1 MATFN
6 LNTAELERVK
16 LTKEQQKHIVD
27 IYKNAA
33 KSVAKKAKTLPKTP
47 SAPLYEEHLKNLQK
61 ELEKELKKAEMSL
74 KGEIEGNMKSAAQ
87 AVVND
92 NSKFVDKLGLG
103 IKGAY
108 SFVPADIVK
117 SVASGQL
124 YEGKW
129 SLSRA
134 LWKNHMKTQYN
145 INAVVAQGIAENK
158 SAYDIAKDLEKY
170 LNPEARKDWD
180 WSKVYP
186 GAAKRVD
193 YNAQRLARTM
203 VSHAYQQAFVRTTK
217 NNPFVED
224 YVWLSAGGNR
234 TCEVCMERD
243 GKHFP
248 KDSLPL
254 DHPNG
259 MCTFEAY
266 IPQSMTEIAD
276 RLADWVE
283 GKADPSLD
291 KWIEGMGGIASEVKD
306 NVQSGTN
313 VQRIPSSKE
322 WISLFERQTT
332 SSMLEM
338 EESAFERFTEAE
350 KASLREYTG
359 SSYKEMNGWLRTAA
373 KRGKEA
379 ADNKHGDWYAGDIQR
394 CQSALKKTAL
404 EKDLILRRGT
414 DLGDLAGFLDGDFFD
429 NKSILEGMSAKSL
442 NKLFQ
447 GKVGQY
453 AGFTSTSSDWNKGF
467 GGDVEIVFYAP
478 KGTQASSIMSISTFG
493 TSEGET
499 LLNAGTTVRI
509 NKIEESDGHR
519 NSVIRVFMEILVK
532 NQK

>member
-16 LTKEQQKHIVD
+16 LTKEQQKHIMD

-87 AVVND
+87 AVVDD
-92 NSKFVDKLGLG
+92 NGKFVDKLGLG

-108 SFVPADIVK
+108 SFVPADIVR

-124 YEGKW
+124 YGGKW

-283 GKADPSLD
+283 GKVDPSLD
-291 KWIEGMGGIASEVKD
+291 KWIEGMGGIASESKMS
-306 NVQSGTN
+306 VQSATT
-313 VQRIPSSKE
+313 VQSRIPSSEE
-322 WISLFERQTT
+322 WINYFNKQTT
-332 SSMLEM
+332 QNMLDL
-338 EESAFERFTEAE
+338 EEDFFSQLSPEERDA
-350 KASLREYTG
+350 LRTYTG
-359 SSYKEMNGWLRTAA
+359 SSYGAMNGWLRVAV
-373 KRGKEA
+373 KDGVEA
-379 ADNKHGDWYAGDIQR
+379 ANSEWGTFLEEEIKLSKQ
-394 CQSALKKTAL
+394 ALAKGAL
-404 EKDLILRRGT
+404 EKDLVLRRGT
-414 DLGDLAGFLDGDFFD
+414 DLGDLAGFMDGDFSS
-429 NKSILEGMSAKSL
+429 NKWALMDLSVDEL
-442 NKLFQ
+442 NKKFQ
-447 GKVGQY
+447 GVIGEY
-453 AGFTSTSSDWNKGF
+453 AGFTSTSSDWDKGF
-467 GGDVEIVFYAP
+467 KDSVEIIFYAP
-478 KGTQASSIMSISTFG
+478 KGTQGSSIMKISKFG
-493 TSEGET
+493 TSEGEF
-499 LLNAGTTVRI
+499 LLNAGTRVRV
-509 NKIEESDGHR
+509 NKIVESDGHKD
-519 NSVIRVFMEILVK
+519 SKIRVFMEILPK
-532 NQK
+532 L

>member
-16 LTKEQQKHIVD
+16 LTKAQQKHIVD

-61 ELEKELKKAEMSL
+61 ELEKELKKAEMAL
-74 KGEIEGNMKSAAQ
+74 KGEIEGNMKLAAQ
-87 AVVND
+87 AVVDD
-92 NSKFVDKLGLG
+92 NGKFVDKLGLG
-103 IKGAY
+103 IKGEY

-124 YEGKW
+124 YGGKW

-248 KDSLPL
+248 KDGLPL

-266 IPQSMTEIAD
+266 IPQSMTEVAD

-306 NVQSGTN
+306 NIQSGTN
-313 VQRIPSSKE
+313 VQKIPSSKE
-322 WISLFERQTT
+322 WISLFEHQTT
-332 SSMLEM
+332 SGMLEM
-338 EESAFERFTEAE
+338 EDSAFKRFTEAE
-350 KASLREYTG
+350 KASLRVYTG
-359 SSYKEMNGWLRTAA
+359 DGYEVMNGWLRTAA
-373 KRGKEA
+373 REGKKA
-379 ADNKHGDWYAGDIQR
+379 ADNKYGDWYTGDIQR
-394 CQSALKKTAL
+394 CQSALKKVAL
-404 EKDLILRRGT
+404 EKDLVLRRGT
-414 DLGDLAGFLDGDFFD
+414 NFGDLAGFMEGDFSE
-429 NKSILEGMSAKSL
+429 NMAKLKNMSTQAL
-442 NKLFQ
+442 NDRFKNMI
-447 GKVGQY
+447 GTY
-453 AGFTSTSSDWNKGF
+453 DGFTSTSSDWDKGRR
-467 GGDVEIVFYAP
+467 GDIEVVFYAP
-478 KGTQASSIMSISTFG
+478 KGTQASSIMSISVFDAD
-493 TSEGET
+493 EGET
-499 LLNAGTTVRI
+499 LLNAGTRVRI
-509 NKIEESDGHR
+509 NKIEESDGHK
-519 NSVIRVFMEILVK
+519 NSILRVFMEILP
-532 NQK
+532 

>member
-1 MATFN
+1 MAKFS
-6 LNTAELERVK
+6 LNTAEQERVK
-16 LTKEQQKHIVD
+16 LTQQQQKHIVD
-27 IYKNAA
+27 IYKNAS
-33 KSVAKKAKTLPKTP
+33 KTVAKKAKNLPKTP
-47 SAPLYEEHLKNLQK
+47 SSPLYKQYLKDLQK
-61 ELEKELKKAEMSL
+61 EINKELKKAEMSL
-74 KGEIEGNMKSAAQ
+74 NGEIKGNMKAAAQ
-87 AVVND
+87 AVVDD
-92 NSKFVDKLGLG
+92 NANFVNKLGLG
-103 IKGAY
+103 IQGSY
-108 SFVPADIVK
+108 GFVPADIVK
-117 SVASGQL
+117 MVSTGQL

-134 LWKNHMKTQYN
+134 IWKTHMKTQYN
-145 INAVVAQGIAENK
+145 INTVIAQGIAENK

-186 GAAKRVD
+186 GTAKRID

-203 VSHAYQQAFVRTTK
+203 VSHAYQQAFVRITQ
-217 NNPFVED
+217 NNPFVQD
-224 YVWLSAGGNR
+224 YVWHSANSDR
-234 TCEVCMERD
+234 TCELCADRD
-243 GKHFP
+243 GRHFP
-248 KDSLPL
+248 KDDLPL

-266 IPQSMTEIAD
+266 IPDSMTEVAD

-283 GKADPSLD
+283 GKSDPSLD

-306 NVQSGTN
+306 DVQSGTN
-313 VQRIPSSKE
+313 VQKIPSSKE

-338 EESAFERFTEAE
+338 EESAFESFTDAE
-350 KASLREYTG
+350 KASLRVYTG
-359 SSYKEMNGWLRTAA
+359 SNYTEMNGWLRTAA
-373 KRGKEA
+373 KEGKKA
-379 ADNKHGDWYAGDIQR
+379 ADNKYGDWYTGDIQR
-394 CQSALKKTAL
+394 CQAALKKAAL

-414 DLGDLAGFLDGDFFD
+414 DFGDLAGFLDGDFFD

-447 GKVGQY
+447 GTIGTY

-467 GGDVEIVFYAP
+467 RGDVEVVFYAP

-499 LLNAGTTVRI
+499 LLNAGTRVRI

-519 NSVIRVFMEILVK
+519 DSIIRVFMEILPK
-532 NQK
+532 L

>member
-16 LTKEQQKHIVD
+16 LTKEQQKHIMD

-61 ELEKELKKAEMSL
+61 ELEKELKKAEMAL

-87 AVVND
+87 AVVDGSN
-92 NSKFVDKLGLG
+92 KFVDKLGLG

-224 YVWLSAGGNR
+224 YVWLAAGGVR
-234 TCEVCMERD
+234 TCQLCMDRD

-248 KDSLPL
+248 KDGLPL

-259 MCTFEAY
+259 MCTFKAY
-266 IPQSMTEIAD
+266 IPDSMTDIAD

-306 NVQSGTN
+306 NVQSSTN
-313 VQRIPSSKE
+313 VQNIPSSKD

-332 SSMLEM
+332 EGMLEM
-338 EESAFERFTEAE
+338 EDSAFERFTNAE
-350 KASLREYTG
+350 KKSLRVYTG
-359 SSYKEMNGWLRTAA
+359 SNYQEMNGWLRTAA
-373 KRGKEA
+373 KDGKKA
-379 ADNKHGDWYAGDIQR
+379 ADNKYGNWYADDIRR
-394 CQSALKKTAL
+394 CKAALKKASL
-404 EKDLILRRGT
+404 EKDLVLRRGT
-414 DLGDLAGFLDGDFFD
+414 DVGDLAGFMKGDFFS
-429 NKSILEGMSAKSL
+429 NKDKLEGMSAKAL
-442 NKLFQ
+442 NDMFQ
-447 GKVGQY
+447 GKIGTY
-453 AGFTSTSSDWNKGF
+453 AGFTSTSSDWGKGF
-467 GGDVEIVFYAP
+467 RGDVEIVFYAP
-478 KGTQASSIMSISTFG
+478 KGTQASSIMSISEYG
-493 TSEGET
+493 TGEGET

-519 NSVIRVFMEILVK
+519 DSVIRVFMEILVK